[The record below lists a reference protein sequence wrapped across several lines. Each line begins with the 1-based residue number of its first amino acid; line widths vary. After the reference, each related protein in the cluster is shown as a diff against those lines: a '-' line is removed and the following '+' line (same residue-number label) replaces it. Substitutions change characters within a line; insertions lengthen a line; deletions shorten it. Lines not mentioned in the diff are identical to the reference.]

1 MYLVEKSESTIEL
14 RVISKSKDVPYCD
27 CFSVEEQYIVY
38 MPPECVTSSVLRVSM
53 NLIWHKSTMMKSIIT
68 SNSAKESKDYQVKYA
83 AYIKKNGHIF
93 KEKKKDIKLNHGI
106 EKASIKN
113 QNQN

>member
-1 MYLVEKSESTIEL
+1 M
-14 RVISKSKDVPYCD
+14 PYCD